1 MRETP
6 LSDPRSVID
15 FANLVVTGQID
26 GVIVMTGVGFRQM
39 LEIVDRHVDRSR
51 FLNALSDVTTVAR
64 GPKSVAAMKDA
75 GLSATLRV
83 PEPNTWREI
92 LSTIDQKWPVANQ
105 SVAIQEYGKTNASL
119 IAGLEARG
127 ARVIQVQ
134 VYKWELPEDSEP
146 LRRNIRSIAAGQRDV
161 LMFTSAQ
168 QVVHLLT
175 VAEELGL
182 LADLRRQLARMA
194 IVSVGPT
201 TSDALREEQVTVDI
215 EPEHPKMAPMVQAAA
230 EQASSVL
237 ERKRQSTTAISTLH
251 AEVSAATGPTSTDKP
266 AWYDSPF
273 MQACRREPT
282 KVTPVWL
289 MRQAGRYMA
298 EYRAVRAET
307 SFLDLC
313 KNPQLC
319 AEVMLTAVHKLGV
332 DAAIIF
338 SDLLPILEPMGLDL
352 EFSAGDGPAIHNPVR
367 EARDIDR
374 VVELD
379 DSNLDSLD
387 FVYQTV
393 RHTRA
398 GLDAHLPVIGFAGA
412 PFTLASYAIEG
423 GGSRN
428 YLHTKTLMYRDAGAW
443 HDLLGKLT
451 RSVTRYLNRQIAAG
465 AQCVQLFDSWVGC
478 LGPDDYR
485 RFVLPHMRELIAGI
499 TPGVP
504 IINFGTGNPALLPQL
519 AESGAPVIGI
529 DWRIRLDTAW
539 ETVGHDRAVQGNL
552 DPVVLLGPLD
562 ELRRQTQRVLDQAGR
577 RPGHIFNLGHGILPS
592 TPVEH
597 AVALVEMVHELS
609 QK

>member
-1 MRETP
+1 
-6 LSDPRSVID
+6 
-15 FANLVVTGQID
+15 
-26 GVIVMTGVGFRQM
+26 
-39 LEIVDRHVDRSR
+39 
-51 FLNALSDVTTVAR
+51 
-64 GPKSVAAMKDA
+64 
-75 GLSATLRV
+75 
-83 PEPNTWREI
+83 
-92 LSTIDQKWPVANQ
+92 
-105 SVAIQEYGKTNASL
+105 
-119 IAGLEARG
+119 
-127 ARVIQVQ
+127 
-134 VYKWELPEDSEP
+134 
-146 LRRNIRSIAAGQRDV
+146 
-161 LMFTSAQ
+161 
-168 QVVHLLT
+168 
-175 VAEELGL
+175 
-182 LADLRRQLARMA
+182 
-194 IVSVGPT
+194 
-201 TSDALREEQVTVDI
+201 
-215 EPEHPKMAPMVQAAA
+215 
-230 EQASSVL
+230 
-237 ERKRQSTTAISTLH
+237 
-251 AEVSAATGPTSTDKP
+251 
-266 AWYDSPF
+266 
-273 MQACRREPT
+273 
-282 KVTPVWL
+282 
-289 MRQAGRYMA
+289 MA